1 MVISPEQLNHMLTE
15 DMVKNRIKEQLAYEL
30 AKKIVESKR
39 TTFTYNK
46 NPLDYTVTVRGIV
59 RDRKSTRLNS
69 SHT

>member
-1 MVISPEQLNHMLTE
+1 MSEIIQCQMVISPEHLNHMLTE

-59 RDRKSTRLNS
+59 RI
-69 SHT
+69 

>member
-1 MVISPEQLNHMLTE
+1 MVISPEHLNHMLTE

-39 TTFTYNK
+39 TTFTYIK

-59 RDRKSTRLNS
+59 RI
-69 SHT
+69 

>member
-15 DMVKNRIKEQLAYEL
+15 DMVRNRIKEQLAYEL

-46 NPLDYTVTVRGIV
+46 NPHDYTVTVRGVVSI
-59 RDRKSTRLNS
+59 
-69 SHT
+69 

>member
-1 MVISPEQLNHMLTE
+1 MKTEEIFQCQMVISPDQLNHMLTE

-46 NPLDYTVTVRGIV
+46 NPLDYTVTVKGM
-59 RDRKSTRLNS
+59 TRI
-69 SHT
+69 

>member
-1 MVISPEQLNHMLTE
+1 MNEIIQCQMVISPEQLNHMLTE
-15 DMVKNRIKEQLAYEL
+15 DMIRNRIKEQLAYEL

-59 RDRKSTRLNS
+59 RI
-69 SHT
+69 